1 MAFLGEGW
9 SPYLFKEDSTAL
21 ALGLKPQ
28 GPPPRPASVPQAR
41 HTVFTS
47 LIYYPD
53 VQPVS
58 SAHILTV
65 FLPPSY
71 LRTEGCTQKGLSNS
85 MLKVHRTAGS
95 SPDSG

>member
-9 SPYLFKEDSTAL
+9 SPHLFKEDSSAL

-28 GPPPRPASVPQAR
+28 GPPPRPTPSPQAR

-47 LIYYPD
+47 LIYPD
-53 VQPVS
+53 VQLVS
-58 SAHILTV
+58 SDRILTV

-71 LRTEGCTQKGLSNS
+71 IRTEGCTQKGLSNS

-95 SPDSG
+95 SPDSSG